1 MAYKIDINKKE
12 VKRKTEQVKSTIAD
26 MKKFKTV
33 ALLDL
38 RKLPDALLQSLR
50 QRIRQKGGKVLVL
63 KKPVVSRVLAANPK
77 LAARVSECDKP
88 MALILTDQSPLEL
101 NSFFKQ
107 HRKKRAAKLGDVAIT
122 DIVVPEGET
131 DLPPGPALSELK
143 AGGVNVQIKAGKIIV
158 SKESTIAK
166 AGEKLTEPKV
176 KALQSLGVQPFEIMA
191 SLVFGFDGEYIYS
204 KDRPGHGRHR
214 ERGHVRV
221 AFPGDEP
228 VAQHQLPDR
237 AEHKLP
243 ARRRDEAGDERVVER
258 ECIFIKLHRAASLLC
273 HAAGD
278 GSWKAWL
285 MKENEVLNMTKVDP
299 YLHAVLVLHGAGK
312 EVSKEGIVAVVKASG
327 AEVDDARAKVLA
339 EAVKGVNFEDLLKQ
353 SMMVAAAPAAAAPA
367 AHGESK
373 KEEKKEDE
381 GKKEEQAAEGL
392 ASLFG

>member
-166 AGEKLTEPKV
+166 SGEKLTEPKV

-204 KDRPGHGRHR
+204 KDVLDMG
-214 ERGHVRV
+214 ETVS
-221 AFPGDEP
+221 ADM
-228 VAQHQLPDR
+228 
-237 AEHKLP
+237 
-243 ARRRDEAGDERVVER
+243 
-258 ECIFIKLHRAASLLC
+258 AASFSQAMNLSLNISYPTGQNINYLL
-273 HAAGD
+273 GD
-278 GSWKAWL
+278 A
-285 MKENEVLNMTKVDP
+285 MKQAMNVSLNASAYSSSSIEQLLSSAMRQGTA
-299 YLHAVLVLHGAGK
+299 LGK
-312 EVSKEGIVAVVKASG
+312 LG
-327 AEVDDARAKVLA
+327 
-339 EAVKGVNFEDLLKQ
+339 
-353 SMMVAAAPAAAAPA
+353 
-367 AHGESK
+367 
-373 KEEKKEDE
+373 
-381 GKKEEQAAEGL
+381 
-392 ASLFG
+392 